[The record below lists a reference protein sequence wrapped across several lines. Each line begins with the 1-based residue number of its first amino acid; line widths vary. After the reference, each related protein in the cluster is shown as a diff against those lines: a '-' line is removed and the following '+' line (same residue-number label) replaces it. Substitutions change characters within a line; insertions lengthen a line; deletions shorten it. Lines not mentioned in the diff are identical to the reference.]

1 MKVLIVDD
9 DLDGAEG
16 LVALLTATG
25 HDVRLEVGARAD
37 ADAVATWGPHAT
49 SGPRTEAVSISRR
62 PLRNRALPR
71 RRPGLMSV
79 H

>member
-49 SGPRTEAVSISRR
+49 AG
-62 PLRNRALPR
+62 RAPK
-71 RRPGLMSV
+71 G
-79 H
+79 